1 MSDRHHFVEVSIWY
15 YASLALVAVILLLT
29 IWSFFDPVPGQLG
42 FLCFVGV
49 FAMYASS
56 GSFDQDNGRK
66 KLPKPWKAIDWLLL
80 TLRTLSF
87 PLALIAFAFGTG
99 GPKIIDGQYCL
110 TSHGEIIS
118 YISEESYLFRSLCE
132 QITWIVICL
141 PFSADAAIQCRARF
155 LLEK

>member
-1 MSDRHHFVEVSIWY
+1 MPERARFSGSSVWY
-15 YASLALVAVILLLT
+15 YASLALVVVTLVLT
-29 IWSFFDPVPGQLG
+29 VCSFFYPWPGQLG
-42 FLCFVGV
+42 FLCFIGV

-56 GSFDQDNGRK
+56 GVFDQDNGRK
-66 KLPKPWKAIDWLLL
+66 KLPKPWKVIDWLLL

-99 GPKIIDGQYCL
+99 GTEIIDGQYCL

-118 YISEESYLFRSLCE
+118 YISEESYLFRTLCE
-132 QITWIVICL
+132 QVTWIVICL